1 MNMKALLL
9 LPGTLALMLATSP
22 LIPGF
27 TSAAVAQSMQ
37 RQGNGQGWESQLG
50 LNADQKAKIQQIH
63 QTERQ
68 QMKDVLTQD
77 QQTAMQQARANHTR
91 PNISLSDDQQQKMKA
106 IHEDA
111 ETQINAV
118 LNPDQQAKYQQW
130 QQNHQRRQQQ

>member
-1 MNMKALLL
+1 MKIKPLLL
-9 LPGTLALMLATSP
+9 LPGMLALMVAASP
-22 LIPGF
+22 MIPSF

-37 RQGNGQGWESQLG
+37 GKGHGEGWESQLG
-50 LNADQKAKIQQIH
+50 LSTDQKAKIQQIH
-63 QTERQ
+63 QAERQ

-91 PNISLSDDQQQKMKA
+91 PNISLSDDQKQKMKA

-118 LNPDQQAKYQQW
+118 LTADQQAKYQQW
-130 QQNHQRRQQQ
+130 KQSHQRRQQQ